1 MYILALAQVAVV
13 YILALAQVAVV
24 DAALAVPKKLGPEL
38 VLGKRVDA
46 SRLTLEAFRELYE
59 GRVPVVL
66 FNVFKG
72 LDSDAWCEGMVE
84 ALKDEVV
91 EYDSRDELGELES
104 YEAPFSEFL
113 SALPENSD
121 HLHSMYLMSEDI
133 LTTASAAPLAEQL
146 SLPDELFGS
155 DLFQHFPAPVR
166 PKTALIIGGAG
177 ARSFL
182 HADPFEW
189 VGYNILLEGQKVWT
203 FLPPDVSMDAIEGR
217 RNAPDAWGEY
227 NLTAGWVSDLDLY
240 YNLGASPAAQP
251 DTLGAGKRKKKGD
264 AGAKAAA
271 APAPEP
277 SALYSHFLSAYQAKQ
292 QQQKQP
298 QGPPLPFRS
307 GPGDLPVET
316 ALTAS
321 QISRSCQ
328 IVQSEGEMVIIPP
341 AWWHQVYHLRPSIAV
356 AGQYCNDFGKERM
369 FRHMLRWCN
378 QGSEGSDEQA
388 TVEATGEEMA
398 SSLTADE
405 REAQVEAELRG
416 LPLLPSEREQVMR
429 VIERGLE
436 WRLGAKKGKAALES
450 LKKAP

>member
-1 MYILALAQVAVV
+1 
-13 YILALAQVAVV
+13 
-24 DAALAVPKKLGPEL
+24 
-38 VLGKRVDA
+38 
-46 SRLTLEAFRELYE
+46 LYE
-59 GRVPVVL
+59 GKVPVVL

-72 LDSDAWCEGMVE
+72 FDSDAWCEEMVE
-84 ALKDEVV
+84 SLKDEIV
-91 EYDSRDELGELES
+91 EYDSRDSLGDLES

-121 HLHSMYLMSEDI
+121 HSHSMYLMSEDI
-133 LTTASAAPLAEQL
+133 MTTPSAIPLAEQL
-146 SLPDELFGS
+146 SLPDSLFGS

-240 YNLGASPAAQP
+240 YNLGASPPAAAQP
-251 DTLGAGKRKKKGD
+251 DALGAGTRKKKGD
-264 AGAKAAA
+264 AGTKAAA
-271 APAPEP
+271 PAAPEP
-277 SALYSHFLSAYQAKQ
+277 SALYSHFLSAHQAKQ
-292 QQQKQP
+292 QQQLQQQQQLKQ
-298 QGPPLPFRS
+298 GPLPFRS
-307 GPGDLPVET
+307 GPGELPVET
-316 ALTAS
+316 ALSAN

-328 IVQSEGEMVIIPP
+328 IVQSEGEMIIIPP

-356 AGQYCNDFGKERM
+356 AGQYCNDYGKERM
-369 FRHMLRWCN
+369 FRHMLRWCS
-378 QGSEGSDEQA
+378 QGSDEQGTA
-388 TVEATGEEMA
+388 TATATGETTEA
-398 SSLTADE
+398 ATGTATGEGSSLTADE
-405 REAQVEAELRG
+405 REARVEAELRD

-436 WRLGAKKGKAALES
+436 WRLGAKKGKAAIEA